1 MFRITAERPAS
12 LPKLKHV
19 CEMGLIYPHVAIN
32 LTQAKTPKFKKNEP
46 ATRNLMDIR

>member
-1 MFRITAERPAS
+1 MFCITAEGLAS

-19 CEMGLIYPHVAIN
+19 GEMGLIYPHVATN

-46 ATRNLMDIR
+46 DTRN

>member
-1 MFRITAERPAS
+1 MFCISAEGPAS

-19 CEMGLIYPHVAIN
+19 CEMGLIYPQVATN

-46 ATRNLMDIR
+46 ATRNLMGIR